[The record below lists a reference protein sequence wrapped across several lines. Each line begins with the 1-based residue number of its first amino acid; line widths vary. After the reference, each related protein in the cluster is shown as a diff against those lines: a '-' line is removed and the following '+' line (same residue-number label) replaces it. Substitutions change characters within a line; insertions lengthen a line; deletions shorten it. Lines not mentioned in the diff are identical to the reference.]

1 MNTTT
6 VKEKFYAAIE
16 MNTAGKMNAT
26 ETEAVVR
33 HLYGVVQEISDA
45 KKDAIEKSDAHLD
58 RFEMRQTLRQ
68 YGIEVEY

>member
-16 MNTAGKMNAT
+16 MNAAGKMNAT

-33 HLYGVVQEISDA
+33 HLYGVVQEISDS
-45 KKDAIEKSDAHLD
+45 KEDAIEKSDAHLD